1 LPPLSP
7 SSLLQALAWTK
18 ESEVSLEYLEVP
30 MSTPRVPLRVPLGYP
45 SSTPRVPCEYP
56 SMQLARTKDPEVE
69 VDVAPAAEAH
79 TAELRAPHTELPTW
93 SAAPSRS
100 AADDAVA
107 NATSP
112 TAVALATTGLG
123 ADVGGVT
130 PVLVQMWAGQ
140 ATEEPG
146 RAAGLET
153 GHDVPVG
160 APQHR
165 RRSSTGSSGG
175 GPDAAARANWELTD
189 LDFARS
195 GTRLGSPQRGSASA
209 ASAAP
214 TGGTGPAHT
223 IPGAGPTG
231 AAALSP
237 TRSAVDDAPAD
248 HSDDRWF
255 DAGWA

>member
-1 LPPLSP
+1 LPELVARALLAGADGALHDLLGVPAGRFAAGRSRRRCGRGGP
-7 SSLLQALAWTK
+7 SLGADVGGGDP
-18 ESEVSLEYLEVP
+18 VS
-30 MSTPRVPLRVPLGYP
+30 
-45 SSTPRVPCEYP
+45 
-56 SMQLARTKDPEVE
+56 
-69 VDVAPAAEAH
+69 
-79 TAELRAPHTELPTW
+79 
-93 SAAPSRS
+93 
-100 AADDAVA
+100 
-107 NATSP
+107 
-112 TAVALATTGLG
+112 LG
-123 ADVGGVT
+123 ADVGGVS
-130 PVLVQMWAGQ
+130 PILVQMRTGQ

-189 LDFARS
+189 LDFVRS
-195 GTRLGSPQRGSASA
+195 GTRLGSPQRGSAPA
-209 ASAAP
+209 APAP

-237 TRSAVDDAPAD
+237 TRSAVDDAPGD